1 MLMRGFPSIA
11 GLLVALAGACGGS
24 ESPAPEPG
32 GSGEPPA
39 HLALVPADLPGLF
52 PGGPPFISG
61 AGDTLVYGVETLE
74 DGDRLRLWRVRRS
87 AAGTDSVA
95 AIVDAAT
102 GAPIE
107 SWQWR
112 LGGSGERLTA
122 QVVYGAGFEGQARL
136 VLTSEEGR
144 MEENLRAPLPVLD
157 AAQIPQILAR
167 LDLSAADTVSF
178 NYVAPFEREA
188 LAARLVIGAPA
199 VPPAGGGAPAI
210 PVRVQVGGLEE
221 RYWFAAP
228 PEEPRLLR
236 VEEPTRSLIWMP
248 AAP

>member
-32 GSGEPPA
+32 RAGEPVA
-39 HLALVPADLPGLF
+39 LALVPGDLPGLF
-52 PGGPPFISG
+52 PGGASFVSG

-74 DGDRLRLWRVRRS
+74 EDDRLRLWRVRRS

-122 QVVYGAGFEGQARL
+122 HVVYGAGFEGQARL

-144 MEENLRAPLPVLD
+144 MEENLRTPLPVLD

-167 LDLSAADTVSF
+167 LDLSSPDTVPF

-188 LAARLVIGAPA
+188 LAARIVIGAAA
-199 VPPAGGGAPAI
+199 VPPAGGGDPAI

-228 PEEPRLLR
+228 PAAPRLLR